1 MLDQITDQERPVLY
15 KEKLATSEEVKTKI
29 DELATTIIRD
39 FKDKNPLFVCL
50 LRGGMPFAT
59 QLMFAIT
66 RQDPHFNPELDYMT
80 VSRYGG
86 SQVASTPKVVM
97 DLSYKSATENRTII
111 VLDDMIDKGGTYT
124 FTKDH
129 LKKKGASDIY
139 LAVLVQREL
148 EIPRGFDADFY
159 CFNIRSEE
167 WLTGMGLDDARLGI
181 EANRWADYVAIANS
195 PSN

>member
-1 MLDQITDQERPVLY
+1 MLDQTQNQPALY
-15 KEKLATSEEVKTKI
+15 KEKLATQEEVKAKI
-29 DELATTIIRD
+29 DEMATEIIRN

-66 RQDPHFNPELDYMT
+66 RHNPYFHPELDYMT

-86 SQVASTPKVVM
+86 SQVASEPNVVM
-97 DLSYKSATENRTII
+97 DLSYKSVTTDRTII
-111 VLDDMIDKGGTYT
+111 ILDDMIDKGGTYL

-129 LKKKGASDIY
+129 LKNKGASNVY

-148 EIPRGFDADFY
+148 EKPRGFDADYY
-159 CFNIRSEE
+159 CFNVKSEE
-167 WLTGMGLDDARLGI
+167 WFTGMGLDDARLGV